1 MSSVT
6 ATSALRGA
14 SLRGATL
21 PRWAPAATIVGSAAF
36 CLLLFA
42 ITPLRG
48 TADYIAVAVLVTLVA
63 ITGLSWAV
71 EGRRKAVDRI
81 ATSGTLLALL
91 LTLLPLGFVIGY
103 VTDRGAKRFS
113 GHFLTSS
120 MSGVGPLDA
129 GGGISQA
136 IIGTL
141 EQVLIASVI
150 AVPLGLMVA
159 IYITEYGGSRFSN
172 AVRFLI
178 DVMTGI
184 PSIVAGLFVLAFW
197 LIELGHGFSGLA
209 GALALSILE
218 LPIVVRTSEQMI
230 QLVPNALREASY
242 ALGIPKWRTIM
253 RVVLPTA
260 STGIV
265 TGIMLAIARVIGETA
280 PVLLVIG
287 NNNFVNSNAF
297 HGAQASIGVF
307 IYQGALS
314 SSNFDVDRAWAAA
327 LTLILIV
334 LVLYI
339 AARLLTRRSKL
350 GGR

>member
-1 MSSVT
+1 MSTLRASSTLSFRRRAIDRVASVC
-6 ATSALRGA
+6 
-14 SLRGATL
+14 
-21 PRWAPAATIVGSAAF
+21 AF
-36 CLLLFA
+36 
-42 ITPLRG
+42 
-48 TADYIAVAVLVTLVA
+48 
-63 ITGLSWAV
+63 
-71 EGRRKAVDRI
+71 
-81 ATSGTLLALL
+81 LALL
-91 LTLLPLGFVIGY
+91 LTLLPLALVIGY
-103 VTDRGAKRFS
+103 VAARGAKRFS

-120 MSGVGPLDA
+120 MAGVGPLDA
-129 GGGISQA
+129 GGGIAQA

-159 IYITEYGGSRFSN
+159 IFVTEYGGSRFAT

-184 PSIVAGLFVLAFW
+184 PSIVAGLFILAVW
-197 LIELGHGFSGLA
+197 LIELGHGFSGFA
-209 GALALSILE
+209 GAMALSILE

-242 ALGIPKWRTIM
+242 ALGIPKWRTIVQ
-253 RVVLPTA
+253 VVLPTA

-287 NNNFVNSNAF
+287 NNNFVNSDAF

-327 LTLILIV
+327 LSLILIV
-334 LVLYI
+334 VVLYV
-339 AARLLTRRSKL
+339 AARLLTRRNAL
-350 GGR
+350 ARR